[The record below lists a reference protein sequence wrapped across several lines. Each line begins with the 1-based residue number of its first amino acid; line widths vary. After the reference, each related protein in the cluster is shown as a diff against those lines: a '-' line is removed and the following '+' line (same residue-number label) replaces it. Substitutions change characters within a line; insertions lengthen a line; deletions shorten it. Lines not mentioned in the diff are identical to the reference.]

1 MVRFLLIILVIYVV
15 LLLLRGPRRR
25 TARKPVF
32 KFRFGSGYNQPNP
45 GGNRRRR
52 NKSLDEIEEAEF
64 EDITDL
70 EKEKKGNS

>member
-25 TARKPVF
+25 AAKKPVF
-32 KFRFGSGYNQPNP
+32 KFRFGSGHNP
-45 GGNRRRR
+45 PGSGGSQMRRK
-52 NKSLDEIEEAEF
+52 KSLDEIEEAEF

-70 EKEKKGNS
+70 EKENKGNS